1 MVYAHVKRNFAH
13 KIGQLDNVY
22 GVRVCLRLLTEGQ
35 KAASLLACS
44 LGCSGDEEGKGRR
57 ACNYVCGI

>member
-1 MVYAHVKRNFAH
+1 MSNANFAH
-13 KIGQLDNVY
+13 KIGQLDKVY

-44 LGCSGDEEGKGRR
+44 LGCSGDEEGKGR
-57 ACNYVCGI
+57 